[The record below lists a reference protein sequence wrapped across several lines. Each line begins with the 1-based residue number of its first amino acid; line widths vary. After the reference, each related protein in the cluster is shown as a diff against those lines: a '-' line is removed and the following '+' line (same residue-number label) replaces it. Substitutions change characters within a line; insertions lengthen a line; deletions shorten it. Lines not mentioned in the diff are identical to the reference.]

1 MIGKFGWD
9 EQQAKFYNSMIT
21 TSPIIGIFLGSLI
34 GGKIITFGRNK
45 ILIRMEL
52 LIILVSLV

>member
-34 GGKIITFGRNK
+34 GGKIVTYGRNK
-45 ILIRMEL
+45 ILVKMEL
-52 LIILVSLV
+52 LIILVSLI